1 MGIGASFRFVQESPN
16 FRRFIMAS
24 TAIAPEASKLADPA
38 ASWAPTAKVSAG
50 LLASSVTILIVQ
62 FVPHANA
69 WTPAA
74 MGAIT
79 QIVTFIVQY
88 VVPEKK

>member
-1 MGIGASFRFVQESPN
+1 
-16 FRRFIMAS
+16 
-24 TAIAPEASKLADPA
+24 
-38 ASWAPTAKVSAG
+38 
-50 LLASSVTILIVQ
+50 LASSVTILIVQ
-62 FVPHANA
+62 FVPHASS